1 MHVYISH
8 YEVWMGIVWN
18 IQINCLPLQ
27 SKQEKWSLGRVAR
40 HRSAKP
46 FTAVRIRQRPQVKS
60 RNPSIRGLWDFCL
73 GDSCAFWSIK
83 VYRFAREK
91 RSVGQSYSEESV
103 SVWWGES
110 IYLCYFINN
119 LVKKC
124 NFLYFVSENCLP
136 L

>member
-46 FTAVRIRQRPQVKS
+46 FTAVRIRQRPRVKS
-60 RNPSIRGLWDFCL
+60 RNPSIRGLWDFYL

-124 NFLYFVSENCLP
+124 NFLYFVSENYLP

>member
-1 MHVYISH
+1 MDGY
-8 YEVWMGIVWN
+8 
-18 IQINCLPLQ
+18 CLEYSNKLLTFA
-27 SKQEKWSLGRVAR
+27 KQTGRWSLGRVAR

-103 SVWWGES
+103 SVWGGRVYIFAILS
-110 IYLCYFINN
+110 ITWL
-119 LVKKC
+119 KKC

-136 L
+136 LW

>member
-1 MHVYISH
+1 M
-8 YEVWMGIVWN
+8 
-18 IQINCLPLQ
+18 
-27 SKQEKWSLGRVAR
+27 
-40 HRSAKP
+40 
-46 FTAVRIRQRPQVKS
+46 KS
-60 RNPSIRGLWDFCL
+60 RNPSIRGLWDFSL

-136 L
+136 LW